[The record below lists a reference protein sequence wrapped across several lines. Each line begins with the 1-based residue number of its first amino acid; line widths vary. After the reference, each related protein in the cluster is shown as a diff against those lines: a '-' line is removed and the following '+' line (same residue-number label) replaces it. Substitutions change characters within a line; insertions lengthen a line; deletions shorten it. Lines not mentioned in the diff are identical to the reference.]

1 MSSLSN
7 DSQLASKRIDL
18 VFSRFA
24 AFYGHVWRSQFKS
37 EGFLV
42 FAKGEW
48 AEGLRSF
55 SEDVIQKA
63 VISCRD
69 FYEMP
74 PTLPQVVRCCRE
86 QKRRMDVY
94 VADDVLQPAKPEV
107 ISFQLNR
114 CKDILNK

>member
-94 VADDVLQPAKPEV
+94 VADDVLQPAKREV
-107 ISFQLNR
+107 I
-114 CKDILNK
+114 